1 VATEV
6 LVHGR
11 RDWAR
16 KCWSARGMSGH
27 KSAGPLKII
36 FYPSSTGTLTF
47 AKSIETCVESNFATE
62 RIRSAIAGRP
72 LLFW

>member
-1 VATEV
+1 VATKV

-11 RDWAR
+11 HDWAC
-16 KCWSARGMSGH
+16 KCWSAREMSGH
-27 KSAGPLKII
+27 KSAGPLKIM
-36 FYPSSTGTLTF
+36 FYSSSAGTLTF

-62 RIRSAIAGRP
+62 CIQSAMVGRP